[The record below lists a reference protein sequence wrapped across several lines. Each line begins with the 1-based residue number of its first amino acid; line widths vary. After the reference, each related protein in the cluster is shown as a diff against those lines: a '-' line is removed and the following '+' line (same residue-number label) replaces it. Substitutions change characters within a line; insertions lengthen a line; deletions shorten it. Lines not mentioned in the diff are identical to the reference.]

1 MGSSRT
7 QLPGSGVTKYT
18 FATAACA
25 TFLAAQPTAYAGE
38 AAVGTL
44 TTTDVPE
51 TVVVTASPFAQ
62 NLIELS
68 ASVAQVTREEL
79 LTSGGI
85 GLGDALKN
93 VPGVTSSGF
102 TAGSSRPVIRGLGA
116 TRVRVTENG
125 LGSHDASDVSDDH
138 AVPIDPLA
146 ALEVE
151 VLRGPATLRYGSQ
164 AIGGVVNSINNRIPI
179 DLGEG
184 TNFEGFASIS
194 GNSIEPLGGVVIDYR
209 RGNWAFHADG
219 LIRGADDY
227 DTPDGTQNNTFS
239 FGRGFALGGG
249 YIGNAGAGGLG
260 YNQFIAHYGIP
271 TEPGGEEVAH
281 IDLDQKNYG
290 GALRFTL
297 PGFATIEAQG
307 VYTDY
312 THSEIVDGEGVLS
325 TFNNK
330 EWEARI
336 EAIHES
342 IGPLTMGA
350 IGVQFG
356 NREYEALGEAVEYLL
371 PTETDGFAAYAFE
384 ELALSGSFRLQGA
397 ARAEWTKAAG
407 KTDALE
413 PFDLDFTPVSFS
425 LGAVF
430 TPAIANTSFFA
441 NASWTQRA
449 PHVTELFAQGP
460 HEATGTFEIGD
471 PSLDIERAFSIEG
484 GIKHEAPNENR
495 ASFSIYHTKFEGFIY
510 GLLTGNSYDDEENF
524 FPDESGE
531 FRELL
536 YAQQDATF
544 WGLEGM
550 IHWHLLE
557 GMGGRFGIDAQAD
570 YVRAEFDDD
579 TNVPRIPP
587 FRIGGGIFYE
597 GDVFEA
603 HLSALYN
610 AAQEEV
616 GVNEMPTGSFITVDA
631 SATIHLARGAA
642 GEVNLVLSVSNLTD
656 SVGHNHVSFT
666 KDFVQLPGRTFR
678 LMLHLAR

>member
-1 MGSSRT
+1 M
-7 QLPGSGVTKYT
+7 KYT
-18 FATAACA
+18 FATAARACA
-25 TFLAAQPTAYAGE
+25 TFMLAQSTAHAGE

-51 TVVVTASPFAQ
+51 TVVVTASPFVQ
-62 NLIELS
+62 NLIDLS

-184 TNFEGFASIS
+184 TNFEGFGSIS
-194 GNSIEPLGGVVIDYR
+194 SNSIERLGGMVIDYR

-227 DTPDGTQNNTFS
+227 DAPDGTQTNTFS
-239 FGRGFALGGG
+239 FGRGFALGGA

-271 TEPGGEEVAH
+271 TKPGVEEVAH

-290 GALRFTL
+290 GLLRFML

-312 THSEIVDGEGVLS
+312 THSEIVNGEGVLS
-325 TFNNK
+325 TFNND

-336 EAIHES
+336 EGVHES
-342 IGPLTMGA
+342 IGPVTMGA
-350 IGVQFG
+350 VGVQFG
-356 NREYEALGEAVEYLL
+356 NRDYAALGEAVEYLL
-371 PTETDGFAAYAFE
+371 PTETDSFAAYLFE
-384 ELALSGSFRLQGA
+384 ELALSDSLRLQGA
-397 ARAEWTKAAG
+397 ARVEWTRVAG
-407 KTDALE
+407 ETEALGE
-413 PFDLDFTPVSFS
+413 FDLDFTPASFS

-430 TPAIANTSFFA
+430 APGIANTSLFS

-460 HEATGTFEIGD
+460 HEATGTYEIGD
-471 PSLDIERAFSIEG
+471 PKLSMERAFSIEG

-495 ASFSIYHTKFEGFIY
+495 ASLSIYHTRLDGFIY
-510 GLLTGNSYDDEENF
+510 GLLTGNSYNDEGNF
-524 FPDESGE
+524 FRDESGDL
-531 FRELL
+531 RELL
-536 YAQQDATF
+536 YGQQDATF

-550 IHWHLLE
+550 IHWHLFE
-557 GMGGRFGIDAQAD
+557 GLGGRFGIDAQAD
-570 YVRAEFDDD
+570 YVRAKFDDG

-587 FRIGGGIFYE
+587 FRVGGGIFYE

-603 HLSALYN
+603 RVSALHN
-610 AAQEEV
+610 AAQEEI
-616 GVNEMPTGSFITVDA
+616 GVKETPTNGFITVDA
-631 SATIHLARGAA
+631 SATIHLARAAA
-642 GEVNLVLSVSNLTD
+642 GEVNLVLSASNLTD
-656 SVGHNHVSFT
+656 SVGRNHVSFT
-666 KDFVQLPGRTFR
+666 KNFVQLPGRTFR

>member
-1 MGSSRT
+1 M
-7 QLPGSGVTKYT
+7 KYT
-18 FATAACA
+18 FATAAHACA
-25 TFLAAQPTAYAGE
+25 IFMLAQSTAHAGE
-38 AAVGTL
+38 AGVGTL

-62 NLIELS
+62 NLIDLS

-85 GLGDALKN
+85 GLGDALRN

-184 TNFEGFASIS
+184 TNFEGFGSIS
-194 GNSIEPLGGVVIDYR
+194 SNSIERLGGMVIDYR

-227 DTPDGTQNNTFS
+227 DTPHGTQTNTFS
-239 FGRGFALGGG
+239 FGRGFALGGA
-249 YIGNAGAGGLG
+249 YIGNSGAGGLG

-271 TEPGGEEVAH
+271 TKPGAEEVAH
-281 IDLDQKNYG
+281 IDLNQKNYG
-290 GALRFTL
+290 GVSRFRL
-297 PGFATIEAQG
+297 SGFATIEAQG

-330 EWEARI
+330 EWEARV
-336 EAIHES
+336 EAIHER

-350 IGVQFG
+350 VGVQFG
-356 NREYEALGEAVEYLL
+356 NRDYEALGEAVEYLL
-371 PTETDGFAAYAFE
+371 PTETDSFAAYLFE
-384 ELALSGSFRLQGA
+384 ELALSDSLRLQGA
-397 ARAEWTKAAG
+397 ARVEWTKLTG
-407 KTDALE
+407 ETDTSGR
-413 PFDLDFTPVSFS
+413 FDLDFTPVNFS
-425 LGAVF
+425 VGAVF
-430 TPAIANTSFFA
+430 SPGMANTSLFS
-441 NASWTQRA
+441 NAAWTQRA
-449 PHVTELFAQGP
+449 AHVTELFAQGP
-460 HEATGTFEIGD
+460 HEATGTYEMGD
-471 PSLDIERAFSIEG
+471 PNLSIERAFSIEG

-495 ASFSIYHTKFEGFIY
+495 ASFSIYRTRFDGFIY
-510 GLLTGNSYDDEENF
+510 GLLTGNSYDDEGNF
-524 FPDESGE
+524 FRDESGDL
-531 FRELL
+531 RELL
-536 YAQQDATF
+536 YGQQDATF

-550 IHWHLLE
+550 IHWHLFE
-557 GMGGRFGIDAQAD
+557 GLGGRFGIDAQAD
-570 YVRAEFDDD
+570 YVRAKFDDG

-587 FRIGGGIFYE
+587 FRVGGGIFYE

-603 HLSALYN
+603 RVSALHN
-610 AAQEEV
+610 AAQEEI
-616 GVNEMPTGSFITVDA
+616 GVKETPTNSFIAVDA
-631 SATIHLARGAA
+631 SATIHLARAAA
-642 GEVNLVLSVSNLTD
+642 GEVNLVLSASNLTD
-656 SVGHNHVSFT
+656 SVGRNHVSFT
-666 KDFVQLPGRTFR
+666 KNFVQLPGRTFR

>member
-1 MGSSRT
+1 MKSLIRT
-7 QLPGSGVTKYT
+7 
-18 FATAACA
+18 TALACA
-25 TFLAAQPTAYAGE
+25 SLLLAHAAAHAGE
-38 AAVGTL
+38 AGVGTL

-62 NLIELS
+62 NLIDLS
-68 ASVAQVTREEL
+68 ASVAQVTREQL
-79 LTSGGI
+79 LTTGGI

-125 LGSHDASDVSDDH
+125 LGSHDVSDVSDDH

-179 DLGEG
+179 NLGEG

-194 GNSIEPLGGVVIDYR
+194 SNSVERLGGMVIDHR

-219 LIRGADDY
+219 IIRGADDY
-227 DTPDGTQNNTFS
+227 DTPDDTQLNTFS
-239 FGRGFALGGG
+239 FGRGFAIGGA

-271 TEPGGEEVAH
+271 TEPGAEEVAH
-281 IDLDQKNYG
+281 IDLDQKNYS
-290 GALRFTL
+290 GALRFIL

-312 THSEIVDGEGVLS
+312 THSEIVDGEGALS

-330 EWEARI
+330 EWEVRA

-342 IGPLTMGA
+342 FGPLTMGA
-350 IGVQFG
+350 IGIQFG
-356 NREYEALGEAVEYLL
+356 NRDFEGLGEVVEYLL
-371 PTETDGFAAYAFE
+371 PTETSSFAAYIFE
-384 ELALSGSFRLQGA
+384 ELALSSSFRLQGA
-397 ARAEWTKAAG
+397 ARIEWTNETG
-407 KTDALE
+407 ETEALG
-413 PFDLDFTPVSFS
+413 PFDLDFTPASFS

-430 TPAIANTSFFA
+430 TPGMANTSFFA
-441 NASWTQRA
+441 NVSRTERA

-471 PSLDIERAFSIEG
+471 PALGIERAFSIEA

-495 ASFSIYHTKFEGFIY
+495 ASFSIYHTSFEGFIY
-510 GLLTGNSYDDEENF
+510 GLLTGSSYDEEGNF

-544 WGLEGM
+544 WGLEGLV
-550 IHWHLLE
+550 HWHVFE

-570 YVRAEFDDD
+570 YVRAEFDDG

-587 FRIGGGIFYE
+587 FRIGGGVFYE
-597 GDVFEA
+597 SDRFEA
-603 HLSALYN
+603 QVGVLYN
-610 AAQEEV
+610 AEQDNV
-616 GVNEMPTGSFITVDA
+616 GLNETPTDSFITVDA
-631 SATIHLARGAA
+631 SATIHLFRGTL
-642 GEVNLVLSVSNLTD
+642 GEVNLVLSGTNLTD
-656 SVGHNHVSFT
+656 SVGRNAVSFT

-678 LMLHLAR
+678 LMLHVAR